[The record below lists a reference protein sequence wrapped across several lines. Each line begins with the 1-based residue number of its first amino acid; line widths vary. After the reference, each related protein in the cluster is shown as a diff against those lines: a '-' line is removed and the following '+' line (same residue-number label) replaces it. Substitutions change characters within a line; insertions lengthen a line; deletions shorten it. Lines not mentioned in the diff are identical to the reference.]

1 MSETSVRSREED
13 DELQRST
20 KKVKENHLAGSFGR
34 PFSDGSE
41 GRARSYKDKLVRE
54 IPGAYEQT
62 FGFENTMEEGVE
74 SDDETADLNARIAV
88 VNLSSERKSKM
99 RSQWTKAL
107 IVKVIGR
114 TVGYH
119 FLHSRLLGMWKPAGK
134 LECVALSSYT

>member
-1 MSETSVRSREED
+1 M
-13 DELQRST
+13 
-20 KKVKENHLAGSFGR
+20 
-34 PFSDGSE
+34 
-41 GRARSYKDKLVRE
+41 
-54 IPGAYEQT
+54 
-62 FGFENTMEEGVE
+62 E
-74 SDDETADLNARIAV
+74 SDDETADLNAGIAV